1 MLRRYNYTGRLTI
14 DKQHA
19 VVEVRSTASG
29 AAPIFDINLRLD
41 SYDFEPEA
49 SVRVE
54 ANRGNIG
61 QRWSFGTVGS
71 LTPPSDAERRLTEVP
86 DGSQFRVVVVASDGS
101 GRLLG
106 ACEKIS
112 PQLPERSLIALKAT
126 DLGGEV
132 WRLDFGEGDLP
143 VLLVNSQLEMM
154 SEAARSDHQFRS
166 LVMPQVF
173 RSVLNQIMFVE
184 RADFDDGD
192 EERWYHGWLRL
203 SKTLIDDHPP
213 NITQADSEA
222 ERAVGQDWIDRV
234 VDAFSAQRLNAVELY
249 RSGQGN
255 S

>member
-1 MLRRYNYTGRLTI
+1 MLRRYNYTGRSTI
-14 DKQHA
+14 AKQHA
-19 VVEVRSTASG
+19 VVEIRRAERG
-29 AAPIFDINLRLD
+29 AAPIFDVNLKLD
-41 SYDFEPEA
+41 SYNFEPDA

-54 ANRGNIG
+54 ASRGNIG

-71 LTPPSDAERRLTEVP
+71 LTPPPDANRRLTEVP
-86 DGSQFRVVVVASDGS
+86 DGAQFRVVVVASDGS

-112 PQLPERSLIALKAT
+112 PELPERSLIALKAT

-184 RADFDDGD
+184 RADFDDGN
-192 EERWYHGWLRL
+192 EEGWYQGWLRL
-203 SKTLIDDHPP
+203 AKTLVEDHPP
-213 NITQADSEA
+213 NVTQSDSES
-222 ERAVGQDWIDRV
+222 ERSAAQDWIDRV
-234 VDAFSAQRLNAVELY
+234 VDAFSAQRLKAVELY
-249 RSGQGN
+249 RGGQVV